1 MAAKAPKAAVT
12 KTPKSIKEINS
23 AKTKAMATKPTA
35 PKGKAAASKAIVTKS
50 MATKAPTPAEM
61 VARTGNEVMAEAMRQ
76 INPDVV
82 AAYPITPATEIVQIF
97 AGFVADGL
105 VDTEFVTVESEH
117 SAMSACIGASQAGS
131 RVMTATSSQG
141 LALMAE
147 MVYIAAGLRLPIVM
161 AEVNRALSAPLNIH
175 CDHSDTMMVRDAGWI
190 QIFSENAQE
199 AYDNMIQA
207 VRIAENSSVRLPVMV
222 TTDGFIISHGM
233 EGISLIPD
241 KAVQDF
247 IGPFSPVYPLL
258 DVDNPVT
265 IGPIMF
271 TDYYFESRRQVAEAM
286 KNAHRVIAEVGA
298 EFGRQFGRSYGY
310 LDTYR
315 MEDAEVA
322 VVALGSTAGTA
333 RAAVDNMRSAGI
345 KAGSVKVRVYR
356 PFPAK
361 EVFATLGNGRVKAV
375 AVLDRSDAL
384 NNHAGPLCMD
394 VTTALYQAGV
404 GAGAGS
410 RPNSSTNAPSG
421 ANAHVPPSIALPH
434 ILNYI
439 YGLGG
444 RDIKPADIEKVFEDL
459 HQVVQGQAAS
469 QPPTPP
475 GMPQYENP
483 MYLGVR
489 E

>member
-1 MAAKAPKAAVT
+1 MSVKAPKMAGLKSVAPKAA
-12 KTPKSIKEINS
+12 PLD
-23 AKTKAMATKPTA
+23 
-35 PKGKAAASKAIVTKS
+35 
-50 MATKAPTPAEM
+50 M

-82 AAYPITPATEIVQIF
+82 AAYPITPATEVVQIF

-117 SAMSACIGASQAGS
+117 SAMSACIGASQAGG

-161 AEVNRALSAPLNIH
+161 AEVNRALSAPINIH
-175 CDHSDTMMVRDAGWI
+175 CDHSDTMLVRDAGWI

-207 VRIAENSSVRLPVMV
+207 VRIAEASAVRLPAMV

-233 EGISLIPD
+233 EGVSLIPD
-241 KAVQDF
+241 EAVREF
-247 IGPFSPVYPLL
+247 IGTFSPVYPLL

-286 KNAHRVIAEVGA
+286 KNAHQVIADVGA
-298 EFGRQFGRSYGY
+298 EFGDRFGRRYGY
-310 LDTYR
+310 LDAYR

-333 RAAVDNMRSAGI
+333 RAAVDAMRQKGI

-356 PFPAK
+356 PFPADMIR
-361 EVFATLGNGRVKAV
+361 ATLGHLKAV

-384 NNHAGPLCMD
+384 NNHAAPLCLD
-394 VTTALYQAGV
+394 VTTALYSTGL
-404 GAGAGS
+404 GAS
-410 RPNSSTNAPSG
+410 RPS
-421 ANAHVPPSIALPH
+421 PPSERPR

-444 RDIKPADIEKVFEDL
+444 RDIKPADIQKVFGDL
-459 HQVVQGQAAS
+459 EQVARGHAAFA
-469 QPPTPP
+469 PA
-475 GMPQYENP
+475 PQNESP